1 MDGGVLRLAVRPE
14 FRGRRALMLDISSG
28 GIGFV
33 LQEPLEPGTVF
44 VFEVTSEQGLDA
56 VGRLARVRHCRPHPT
71 PPDAPWLPTASGMSN
86 FFRRLFRQPA
96 PPTAEHA
103 WFVGCAF
110 DQPLSDAEI
119 KQLAERLQAAP
130 LGETS

>member
-71 PPDAPWLPTASGMSN
+71 PPDAPWLPTASGT
-86 FFRRLFRQPA
+86 
-96 PPTAEHA
+96 PTAEHA